1 MSNEK
6 TTSNTPPA
14 TSIQDQ
20 FKNSGMEYN
29 RTVTTPIEEK
39 KEVVGGEGKIAT
51 SAVQSEEQIDWK
63 ARAEALEVELKKKD
77 TVVITKVLTPE
88 EVLAQQ
94 QKEYEELQNFVVLD
108 KKYSALDWERFNKL
122 KSVPAKEYLFERYK
136 SERKQEDAE
145 LLDNV
150 IEADFEAEYGLA
162 TVSEKALTRAN
173 ANLER
178 IANIVKAEEFKNFQ
192 NIEEE
197 FKTTKA
203 INAKTL
209 EYNQLVSAAK
219 PNIVINIK
227 PEGFDAEVQIPVDY
241 SDYEAEVKKQLLN
254 SSLFNTFTAEGVNT
268 QQAIEDYITAEV
280 KRAKF
285 DSIVNKS
292 VDQLYQAKMKDIKLG
307 SVAPPV
313 VIQGSQPDN
322 KKNSHPGLTQLMKEQ
337 GILNSEPP
345 KQ

>member
-1 MSNEK
+1 MPNEK

-14 TSIQDQ
+14 TSIQEQ
-20 FKNSGMEYN
+20 FKDSGMEYN
-29 RTVTTPIEEK
+29 RTVTPPVEEK
-39 KEVVGGEGKIAT
+39 KEVVEEGKVAT
-51 SAVQSEEQIDWK
+51 TPVVTQEEQIDWK
-63 ARAEALEVELKKKD
+63 ARAQALEVELKKKD

-108 KKYSALDWERFNKL
+108 KKHSALDWERFNKL
-122 KSVPAKEYLFERYK
+122 KSVPAKEYLLERYK

-162 TVSEKALTRAN
+162 TVSEKALIRAN
-173 ANLER
+173 ANMEH
-178 IANIVKAEEFKNFQ
+178 IAKIVKAEEFKNFQ

-254 SSLFNTFTAEGVNT
+254 SALFNTFTAEGVNT
-268 QQAIEDYITAEV
+268 QQAIEDYIIAEV

-285 DSIVNKS
+285 DDLLNKG

-307 SVAPPV
+307 SLAPPV
-313 VIQGSQPDN
+313 IIQGSQPDN
-322 KKNSHPGLTQLMKEQ
+322 KKNSHPGLTKLMNEQ
-337 GILNSEPP
+337 GILNPESP